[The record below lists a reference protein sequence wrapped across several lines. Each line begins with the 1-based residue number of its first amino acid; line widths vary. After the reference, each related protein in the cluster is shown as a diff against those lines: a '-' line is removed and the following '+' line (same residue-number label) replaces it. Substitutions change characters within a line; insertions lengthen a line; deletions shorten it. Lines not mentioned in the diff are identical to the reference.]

1 MQELAQKVSESND
14 VSTMQR
20 SSMQSLMFEASEQV
34 RRVSFHS
41 RKLTNTK
48 VHFRFESAKTKSK
61 SRIVSVCNFAKYH
74 YLLYIL
80 VNFVNTFSMRN
91 SKLSA

>member
-34 RRVSFHS
+34 RRVSYNS
-41 RKLTNTK
+41 REATDTEGY
-48 VHFRFESAKTKSK
+48 FRFGSARTKSK